1 MTTSACDVDFVN
13 DLSGGFCIA
22 LIRLWPSDHERNKKM
37 PMKWIDKKW
46 GTHGVALLPESLRIV
61 WASEPLPE
69 WIVSEFALRP
79 SSTYS
84 ALGASIWA
92 SIGTQ
97 VLAERQR
104 NFLLNL
110 VHTRR
115 QEIQL
120 VRVFPHAVPYWLNLK
135 EMSFST
141 RTRNCLVSGN
151 LLGETDRLSTL
162 TFGDLFGVRSMGVVS
177 ILEFTCMIEAVLEH
191 HSTEGLAGSRSPSEG
206 DVLDIIAEPWADQIG
221 RADPRFADLLPPLP
235 QATVLEMLDALT
247 QGPDTDATAL
257 SQLAS
262 GAPALRSRID
272 EIAALPLESQLANF
286 MHVLS
291 RFEGDR
297 LQAMIDRF
305 GWRGTASIT
314 LEEAGQRLGITRERF
329 RQLQEKVSNRLK
341 AITYPVYMPA
351 LDAALQVLAD
361 ASPIR
366 LDAAAALLR
375 TKGISKLNFS
385 PACVIEAA
393 SACGREPPIQ
403 LQTVKKKTIVAAA
416 PIPFTDTI
424 LRTAYRQAHASGA
437 SNVGEIIAEMAASG
451 VTTDEATVRHVLRE
465 FSEVEFL
472 DEDWFCHRPL
482 NPERD
487 RLRNATRKML
497 SVAAPIELGLL
508 REGVRREY
516 KYRGHRGVS
525 GWSLVVPP
533 RSVLKA
539 YYQTHPEF
547 IVDDGD
553 QVRPADP
560 LDYRVELAF
569 NDAILV
575 DVLRSSPASV
585 MDRSSLAAECARRS
599 MNLNTFSLYLTYSA
613 IIVRQGPDVWSLRGV
628 RVDPAAVEA
637 VLQANSLRP
646 REKRVLDHGWAPNG
660 RLWLAARVPAA
671 HDATAMTVGI
681 PGAIKSYV
689 VGRDFAAQDGDGV
702 SYGRIKI
709 SDDGQSWGFSRFL
722 RQRGADEGDVLVV
735 EFDLAQNIAW
745 LRLGDDETLDE
756 LSPQD

>member
-1 MTTSACDVDFVN
+1 MPVKLVDN
-13 DLSGGFCIA
+13 
-22 LIRLWPSDHERNKKM
+22 
-37 PMKWIDKKW
+37 KW
-46 GTHGVALLPESLRIV
+46 GTHGVPLLPKSLRTAWDSESL
-61 WASEPLPE
+61 PD
-69 WIVSEFALRP
+69 WIVREFALP
-79 SSTYS
+79 AGSTS
-84 ALGASIWA
+84 AALGASIWT
-92 SIGTQ
+92 SIGAQ

-110 VHTRR
+110 VHARR

-177 ILEFTCMIEAVLEH
+177 ILEFTCMVEAALEH
-191 HSTEGLAGSRSPSEG
+191 HLTNSPNGPRPPSES
-206 DVLDIIAEPWADQIG
+206 DVLDIIAEPWADQVG
-221 RADPRFADLLPPLP
+221 SADPRFADLLPPLP

-262 GAPALRSRID
+262 GAPALRTRVH
-272 EIAALPLESQLANF
+272 EISELALESQLADF
-286 MHVLS
+286 LHVLS

-305 GWRGTASIT
+305 GWGGTASIT

-329 RQLQEKVSNRLK
+329 RQLQEKISNRLK

-366 LDAAAALLR
+366 LDAAASLLR
-375 TKGISKLNFS
+375 TKGISKLDFS

-403 LQTVKKKTIVAAA
+403 LQTVKNKTIVAAA
-416 PIPFTDTI
+416 PIPFTDAI

-451 VTTDEATVRHVLRE
+451 VTTDEATVGHVLRE
-465 FSEVEFL
+465 FSDAEFL
-472 DEDWFCHRPL
+472 EEDWFCHRPT

-497 SVAAPIELGLL
+497 SVAAPIELGVL

-516 KYRGHRGVS
+516 RYRGHRGVN
-525 GWSLVVPP
+525 GWSLLVPP

-539 YYQTHPEF
+539 YYEAHPEF
-547 IVDDGD
+547 IVDEGD
-553 QVRPADP
+553 MVRPTEP
-560 LDYRVELAF
+560 LDYRVELAL

-585 MDRSSLAAECARRS
+585 LDRSSFAAECARRS
-599 MNLNTFSLYLTYSA
+599 MNLNTFSIYLTYSA
-613 IIVRQGPDVWSLRGV
+613 IVVRLGTDVWSLRGV

-637 VLQANSLRP
+637 VQQANALRP
-646 REKRVLDHGWAPNG
+646 REKRVLDHGWSPSG

-681 PGAIKSYV
+681 PSAIRPYV
-689 VGRDFAAQDGDGV
+689 AGRDFAAQDSDSV

-709 SDDGQSWGFSRFL
+709 NDDGHSWGFSRFL
-722 RQRGADEGDVLVV
+722 RQRGADEGDILVV
-735 EFDLAQNIAW
+735 EFDLGQNMAW
-745 LRLGDDETLDE
+745 LRLEDDETLDE